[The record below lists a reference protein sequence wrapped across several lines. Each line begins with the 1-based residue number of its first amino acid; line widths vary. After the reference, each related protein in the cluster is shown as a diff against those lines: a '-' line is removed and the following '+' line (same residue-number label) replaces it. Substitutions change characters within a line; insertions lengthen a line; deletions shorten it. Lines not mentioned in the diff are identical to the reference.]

1 MAWLLVLAVIGI
13 SIYASVLARRYLS
26 EREEGQRV
34 RAMFSRY
41 VPDLVVDDLLA
52 RKDERLFEGREYY
65 ATILCCNIWN
75 FPLFAENLSPQEQ
88 LRYLNEFY
96 NLAGQAVTKHKG
108 IVESLR
114 GDGITAVFGVLIEE
128 PFQEE
133 RAIRAALDIVR
144 LVSAMNAR
152 WQSQGRKPFR
162 VGIGLNSG
170 TIIAGDTGYE
180 KRREFS
186 LVGNDVQIASRLQE
200 TTEEMNAAVIA
211 SATTFRPVAE
221 LFVGIPIKSIPLRG
235 MKRLQQAYIVRG
247 LSKPSGDNLQLPP
260 DDSFAT
266 TEIKT
271 DPRVPFVYEPPEL
284 AAAAEPSPAPEA
296 PAPKPPAPEP
306 PPPPP
311 AAPIRAAETPAP
323 LPEPPA
329 IDPSTPAPPERRF
342 SSLDDDRPAMPD
354 APEAEQTYEDDSGP
368 PLQLGP

>member
-13 SIYASVLARRYLS
+13 SIYASVLAKRYLG
-26 EREEGQRV
+26 EREEGARV
-34 RAMFSRY
+34 RSLFSRY
-41 VPDLVVDDLLA
+41 LPDLVVDDLLA
-52 RKDERLFEGREYY
+52 RKDARLFEGREYY

-75 FPLFAENLSPQEQ
+75 FPLFAEDLSPQEM

-96 NLAGQAVTKHKG
+96 NLAGQAVTKHDG
-108 IVESLR
+108 MIESLR
-114 GDGITAVFGVLIEE
+114 GDGMTAVFGVLIDE

-133 RAIRAALDIVR
+133 RAIRAALDIIR

-170 TIIAGDTGYE
+170 NIIAGDTGYD

-186 LVGNDVQIASRLQE
+186 LVGNDVQIAARLQE
-200 TTEEMNAAVIA
+200 ATEEMNAAVIA
-211 SATTFRPVAE
+211 SATTFRPVSE

-247 LSKPSGDNLQLPP
+247 LAKRTMEDTLTLPP

-271 DPRVPFVYEPPEL
+271 EPRTAYAYEPPEPPEPQAPVEVSSP
-284 AAAAEPSPAPEA
+284 AAIFEDGPPAVHPATLPSPPPTPAPAPERHFSTFDDDKPAMPEA
-296 PAPKPPAPEP
+296 PA
-306 PPPPP
+306 
-311 AAPIRAAETPAP
+311 
-323 LPEPPA
+323 
-329 IDPSTPAPPERRF
+329 
-342 SSLDDDRPAMPD
+342 
-354 APEAEQTYEDDSGP
+354 AEQTYEDDSGP

>member
-1 MAWLLVLAVIGI
+1 MAWLLALAVIGI
-13 SIYASVLARRYLS
+13 SIYASVLARRYLA
-26 EREEGQRV
+26 EREEGLRV

-108 IVESLR
+108 MIESLR
-114 GDGITAVFGVLIEE
+114 GDGITAAFGVLIEE

-133 RAIRAALDIVR
+133 RAIRAALDIIR

-170 TIIAGDTGYE
+170 TIIAGDMGYE

-186 LVGNDVQIASRLQE
+186 LVGNDVQIAARLQE

-211 SATTFRPVAE
+211 SATTFRPVSD

-260 DDSFAT
+260 DESFAT
-266 TEIKT
+266 TEIRT
-271 DPRVPFVYEPPEL
+271 EPREPFVYEPPEL
-284 AAAAEPSPAPEA
+284 LAPLAPTPPPEA
-296 PAPKPPAPEP
+296 PAPVPPPQPAPAAPPQTAIPEAAPPPEP
-306 PPPPP
+306 PLVNPSTPPP
-311 AAPIRAAETPAP
+311 AQ
-323 LPEPPA
+323 
-329 IDPSTPAPPERRF
+329 RRF

-354 APEAEQTYEDDSGP
+354 APAAEQTYEDDSGP

>member
-1 MAWLLVLAVIGI
+1 MAWLLALAVIGI
-13 SIYASVLARRYLS
+13 SIYAGVLARRYLT
-26 EREEGQRV
+26 EREEGLRV

-75 FPLFAENLSPQEQ
+75 FPLFAENMSPQEQ

-108 IVESLR
+108 IIESLR

-152 WQSQGRKPFR
+152 WQAQGRKPFR

-170 TIIAGDTGYE
+170 NIIAGDTGYE

-247 LSKPSGDNLQLPP
+247 LSKPAGDNLQLPP

-271 DPRVPFVYEPPEL
+271 EPRPPFIYEPPEL
-284 AAAAEPSPAPEA
+284 LAPVA
-296 PAPKPPAPEP
+296 PAPPQNAEPQPKPEP
-306 PPPPP
+306 PQP
-311 AAPIRAAETPAP
+311 AQRAAISENPPP
-323 LPEPPA
+323 LPEPPR
-329 IDPSTPAPPERRF
+329 IDPSTAAPPERRF

-354 APEAEQTYEDDSGP
+354 APPSEQTYEDDSGP
-368 PLQLGP
+368 PLHLGP